1 MQSALQ
7 FLRQE
12 NSRIQLRGSVTSETW
27 LNEPLLPPSKYDTP
41 QAIVDRRRM
50 ALISDF
56 RKFVSNCQIVDV
68 KVTEIGGRGWKSD
81 KATAGYV
88 ARRQQEIYRRLCR
101 RKSDLL
107 EDLKSLTVA

>member
-12 NSRIQLRGSVTSETW
+12 NSRIQLRGTVASETW
-27 LNEPLLPPSKYDTP
+27 LNEPLLPSSKVESQQGTVYRKR
-41 QAIVDRRRM
+41 V

-56 RKFVSNCQIVDV
+56 RKFVSGCQIVDV
-68 KVTEIGGRGWKSD
+68 KVTEIGGRMWKSE

-88 ARRQQEIYRRLCR
+88 VRRQQEIYRRLCH

-107 EDLKSLTVA
+107 DDLKSLAVA

>member
-1 MQSALQ
+1 LQSALQ

-12 NSRIQLRGSVTSETW
+12 NSRIQLRGAVASETW
-27 LNEPLLPPSKYDTP
+27 LNEPLLPSSQVDTP
-41 QAIVDRRRM
+41 QATVDRKRI

-56 RKFVSNCQIVDV
+56 RKFVSGCQIVDV

-81 KATAGYV
+81 KATVGYV
-88 ARRQQEIYRRLCR
+88 VRRQQEIYRRLCH

-107 EDLKSLTVA
+107 DDLKSLAVV